1 MARTLKGLLAL
12 SFVVVVAGC
21 NRAPAVE
28 EYVIPVPETIS
39 AEPVF
44 TGKYN

>member
-1 MARTLKGLLAL
+1 MSKTVRGLLAL
-12 SFVVVVAGC
+12 SVLVVVAGC
-21 NRAPAVE
+21 NRAPAIE
-28 EYVIPVPETIS
+28 EYVSPAPTTIT